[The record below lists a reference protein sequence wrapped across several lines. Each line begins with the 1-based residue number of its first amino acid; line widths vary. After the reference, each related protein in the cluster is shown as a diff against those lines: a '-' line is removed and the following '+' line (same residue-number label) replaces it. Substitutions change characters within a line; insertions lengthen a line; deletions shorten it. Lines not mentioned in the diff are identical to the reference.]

1 MNRRDESI
9 PFERILVICVLGFLL
24 GVLFGCTN
32 PVAPIVCSVTGSDTT
47 RSMPSGWTGDSITII
62 VTTEWCE

>member
-9 PFERILVICVLGFLL
+9 PFERILVICALGFLL
-24 GVLFGCTN
+24 GVLFGCDN
-32 PVAPIVCSVTGSDTT
+32 PAALQCNLTGADTSKMAIPNSTDSV
-47 RSMPSGWTGDSITII
+47 TII